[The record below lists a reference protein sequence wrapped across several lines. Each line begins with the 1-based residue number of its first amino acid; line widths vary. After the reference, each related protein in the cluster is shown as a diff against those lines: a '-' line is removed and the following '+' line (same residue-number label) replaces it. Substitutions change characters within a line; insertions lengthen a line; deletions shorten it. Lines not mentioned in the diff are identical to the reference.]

1 MVIFFVYLIKLITNM
16 HIYNCG
22 LITICSEKLPKTNI
36 LVEKSNMVKNLYLGQ
51 NSKTTANDKWVYSST
66 KQYH

>member
-1 MVIFFVYLIKLITNM
+1 M